1 MKKIVFI
8 SPYCYKSI
16 PVRTFHA
23 ITHMHGGVEAHSI
36 FFKDSQDNTH
46 PSVTER
52 EYSLLFNTIAEIKP
66 ELVAISILAPY
77 AVLAKKISREIRK
90 RLNIPIVV
98 GGKYPTISTEKAL
111 AFADYACK
119 GEGDLVL
126 PDILERLKEGKD
138 LRGIKGLWHKEAG
151 TIVNNGQRRLLE
163 DLDTLPFPSVGEPN
177 MYFISNNRMLTE
189 DPELYNPNIWIMT
202 ARGCAYECSYCV
214 NSLLAPMNEG
224 NGKLVRQRS
233 PENVI
238 AEIEAKRKIYKHP
251 AAVNF
256 LDEVFG
262 TSFKWTE
269 SFTRLYKE
277 KIGLPFFC
285 AMAPTMIKEKNIE
298 LLADAGLCELN
309 FGIQSGVDSIRNGV
323 MNRPGTNKE
332 MFDKIAIL
340 KKHKITPLYDLIYDN
355 PFEDTAALRQTIE
368 LIISIPH
375 PRKFSTF
382 KMQFFEKYPFTEAAL
397 RLNHIRPEDLS
408 DEKIAEAVQENWA
421 YVPKISLF
429 GDKIQLQN
437 AIYLLC
443 RNNYGSAWIAARLSK
458 KTDYFLGFIAC
469 IYAYFAYLRYYQFQL
484 SLSRFNFALN
494 LLKSPFR
501 ERWAVANEYR
511 SWQKP

>member
-1 MKKIVFI
+1 MKIVFI

-16 PVRTFHA
+16 PIRTFHA
-23 ITHMHGGVEAHSI
+23 ITRLHGGVEAHSI

-46 PSVTER
+46 PSITET
-52 EYSLLFNTIAEIKP
+52 EYSLLFDTIAEIRP
-66 ELVAISILAPY
+66 ALVAISILAPY
-77 AVLAKKISREIRK
+77 AVMAKKIAREIKK
-90 RLNIPIVV
+90 RLGIPVV
-98 GGKYPTISTEKAL
+98 AGGKYPTISPEKTL

-126 PDILERLKEGKD
+126 PDILDRLTEGKD
-138 LRGIKGLWHKEAG
+138 LRGIKGLWHTEAG
-151 TIVNNGQRRLLE
+151 TIVNNGQRRLVE
-163 DLDTLPFPSVGEPN
+163 DLDTLPFPSVGETN
-177 MYFISNNRMLTE
+177 MYFINNNRLLVE
-189 DPELYNPNIWIMT
+189 DPELYNPCIWIMT

-238 AEIEAKRKIYKHP
+238 REIEAKLKVYKNP
-251 AAVNF
+251 AALNF
-256 LDEVFG
+256 VDEVFG

-285 AMAPTMIKEKNIE
+285 SMTPSMIKEGNIA
-298 LLADAGLCELN
+298 LLADAGLRELN

-340 KKHKITPLYDLIYDN
+340 KRHNISPLYDLIYDN
-355 PFEDTAALRQTIE
+355 PFEDIAALRQTVK

-375 PRKFSTF
+375 PRQFCTF

-397 RLNHIRPEDLS
+397 RLNHIRAEDIT
-408 DEKIAEAVQENWA
+408 DEKIAEAVQNNWA

-429 GDKIQLQN
+429 DGKIQLQN

-443 RNNYGSAWIAARLSK
+443 RNYCGSTWIAERLSE
-458 KTDYFLGFIAC
+458 KTNRFLGFIAC

-484 SLSRFNFALN
+484 PLSRFNFALS
-494 LLKSPFR
+494 LLKNPFR
-501 ERWAVANEYR
+501 RGWAVAHEYR
-511 SWQKP
+511 FWPKR